1 MDDLVALLAAL
12 FDALGKRERPATRL
26 SKALRD
32 AFAERV
38 PASGNPAAPVGSPVG
53 RGAPPP
59 ATPVAPAPRA
69 TPAGVAPA
77 RAVGSAGAFST
88 APGVRAAR
96 GDAPGGQ
103 PPEAGQ
109 VTALFANPQSL
120 VAAFIVAEVLAKPIA
135 LRDPRA
141 ER

>member
-1 MDDLVALLAAL
+1 MDDLLALLAAL
-12 FDALGKRERPATRL
+12 FDAWSKRDRPAARL
-26 SKALRD
+26 GKALRE

-38 PASGNPAAPVGSPVG
+38 PARGTPAAPVGSKAGP
-53 RGAPPP
+53 GAPPS
-59 ATPVAPAPRA
+59 ATPVAAAPPATSA
-69 TPAGVAPA
+69 APQLPNA
-77 RAVGSAGAFST
+77 AVRSAIPSSAGA
-88 APGVRAAR
+88 
-96 GDAPGGQ
+96 Q

-135 LRDPRA
+135 LRDPRS

>member
-1 MDDLVALLAAL
+1 MDDLLALLAAL
-12 FDALGKRERPATRL
+12 FDALGKRDRPAPRL
-26 SKALRD
+26 GKALRD

-38 PASGNPAAPVGSPVG
+38 PASGTPAAREGLPVGP
-53 RGAPPP
+53 GARQP
-59 ATPVAPAPRA
+59 ATPVAPAP
-69 TPAGVAPA
+69 PAARDAAAPA
-77 RAVGSAGAFST
+77 RDVRSAGLSST
-88 APGVRAAR
+88 AQGARAAR
-96 GDAPGGQ
+96 GGALGGQ
-103 PPEAGQ
+103 APEAGQ